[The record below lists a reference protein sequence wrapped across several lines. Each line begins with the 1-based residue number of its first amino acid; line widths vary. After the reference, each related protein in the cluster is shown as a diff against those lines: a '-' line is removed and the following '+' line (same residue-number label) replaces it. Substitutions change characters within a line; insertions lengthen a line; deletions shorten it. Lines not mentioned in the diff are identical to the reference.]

1 MPFTPS
7 PGSLPALA
15 FKIRGHAVVVGFH
28 FSWVKRGVELLG
40 PGCEFYFYSH
50 LHSPPGLCFFLAS
63 PVTRDSRCS
72 KPSQGVVLIVFL
84 ILPILGPVCFHGVV
98 SVSGICLSPPGLA

>member
-50 LHSPPGLCFFLAS
+50 LHSPPGLCFF
-63 PVTRDSRCS
+63 
-72 KPSQGVVLIVFL
+72 
-84 ILPILGPVCFHGVV
+84 
-98 SVSGICLSPPGLA
+98 